1 MIKLNE
7 WEIIGQLPRDFE
19 KRQNEIP
26 NKNIIGFKG
35 ELLKFPKYQK
45 LSEINNHRNQNENR
59 EIDFYRKTSVV
70 LGRLNLSIKLRTSI
84 LKNAENFYSVLG
96 YRTNH
101 RGTKVLIPVSVY
113 IACLER
119 FIFVKR
125 NAFYQFCTKHNFDR
139 CLRAIL
145 VKNNPL
151 RLKFLSKDFRIKTIT
166 VQLSGLQNHF
176 YLNGLFFQK
185 AFENLSKY
193 YDIVKNGINAGITG
207 VIFDLTAH
215 QLIGKF
221 VMKSEVC
228 RFLGISEAL
237 LFRRRLY

>member
-1 MIKLNE
+1 MSEKE
-7 WEIIGQLPRDFE
+7 FVSQSPRDFE

-26 NKNIIGFKG
+26 NRNVIGFKN

-45 LSEINNHRNQNENR
+45 LSKINSHRTQIENR
-59 EIDFYRKTSVV
+59 EIDFYREASVV
-70 LGRLNLSIKLRTSI
+70 LGRLNLSIKLRDSV
-84 LKNAENFYSVLG
+84 LENAERFYLVLG
-96 YRTNH
+96 YSTNH
-101 RGTKVLIPVSVY
+101 RGPKVLIPVSVY
-113 IACLER
+113 ITCLER

-145 VKNNPL
+145 VKNNSL

-166 VQLSGLQNHF
+166 VQLSGLQNRF

-185 AFENLSKY
+185 AFENLNKY

-207 VIFDLTAH
+207 IIFDLTAH

-221 VMKSEVC
+221 VMKAEVC
-228 RFLGISEAL
+228 RFLGITASL